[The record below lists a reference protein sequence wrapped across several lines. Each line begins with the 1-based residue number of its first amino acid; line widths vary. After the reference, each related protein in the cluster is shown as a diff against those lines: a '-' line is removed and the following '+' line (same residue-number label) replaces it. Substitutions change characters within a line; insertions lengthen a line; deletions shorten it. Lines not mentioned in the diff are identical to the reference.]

1 MAESDIG
8 AIVVASISLI
18 SSAIIVV
25 LTYFF
30 NKTTNTKLKDLE
42 LRNEQKLKRL
52 EFENNEKLQK
62 MSQEHQQKLADS
74 NNQYQEELEKLR
86 ARLTGEKSEQDAL
99 RDYEY
104 EARKRLYQEFEP
116 VLFQLVELS
125 DSALRRICRLSSVS
139 KEGKLEGWLSD
150 SYNYFTRTTT
160 YRLIAPLAACK
171 VLRS

>member
-18 SSAIIVV
+18 SSAIIIV

-104 EARKRLYQEFEP
+104 EARKRLYQG
-116 VLFQLVELS
+116 VR
-125 DSALRRICRLSSVS
+125 AC
-139 KEGKLEGWLSD
+139 
-150 SYNYFTRTTT
+150 
-160 YRLIAPLAACK
+160 LIPA
-171 VLRS
+171 R